1 MLKVVLDIDRDYTFD
16 NALDDLSEYTL
27 EASWNY
33 GGVTKLGYVGT
44 YAEMLPV
51 SRSTIRLVDRTG
63 AFNLKD
69 SSATYHGKLKRGVL
83 VRIQGLSVFDLTDG
97 DSFLLR
103 DNQELTL
110 ADGDGDL
117 LRDGD
122 GGDTLVDG
130 NGDTLTDVLQYK
142 RLAEHRIYKV
152 DGTGKLPDGARMI
165 TIYAED
171 PTSNWMQQKYIP
183 RLQKN
188 VRIDQI
194 ITDTIDDST
203 LPYPYPLSGAVVGI
217 AVVNESAVEYSSNF
231 VDFNQARTTLEFA
244 GDVEPQDSTVMAHLV
259 QHLTAEGGGRLF
271 WSRDAKLVFHNRYRD
286 LTQTTSIEL
295 TDDDID
301 EAIGENGAQV
311 SNHITVNYAVRE
323 LGTPSSKIAE
333 ATNLPIKF
341 EEGDTWRTFRLPFRS
356 FTTDQRIAS
365 DNVITPVIGTDIVFY
380 DAEIYGSEDNDLIAV
395 SVERIGAREIVLN
408 LRNFGPEGPDPR
420 KKDRWLYTLQVR
432 GDPLITYDR
441 QSVVI
446 FDAESI
452 QDNGKYPMELNYAVI
467 DDSVF
472 AESLGR
478 YTLKRYKNLVDTIGS
493 ITMTVHLDNVP
504 DICMMDIGSILHID
518 STQENVDEEFVVIGQ
533 EWQMIAD
540 NSQRSMV
547 VMHLKPLNREP
558 VAVVN
563 KAVVNLENATV
574 VL

>member
-44 YAEMLPV
+44 YAEMLPP

-63 AFNLKD
+63 AFNLKNT
-69 SSATYHGKLKRGVL
+69 SATYHGKLKRGVL
-83 VRIQGLSVFDLTDG
+83 VRIQALSVFDLTDG
-97 DSFLLR
+97 DSYLLR
-103 DNQELTL
+103 DDQELTL

-142 RLAEHRIYKV
+142 QLAEHRIFKV

-171 PTSNWMQQKYIP
+171 PTSTWMQQKYIP

-194 ITDTIDDST
+194 ISDTIDDST
-203 LPYPYPLSGAVVGI
+203 LPYPYPLFGAVVDI
-217 AVVNESAVEYSSNF
+217 AIVDESVVEYSLNF
-231 VDFNQARTTLEFA
+231 IDFNQARTTLDFA
-244 GDVEPQDSTVMAHLV
+244 GDVEPRDSTVMAHLV

-271 WSRDAKLVFHNRYRD
+271 WSRDAKMVFHDRYHD
-286 LTQTTSIEL
+286 FIQTTSIDL

-301 EAIGENGAQV
+301 EAMGENGAQV
-311 SNHITVNYAVRE
+311 ANHITVNYAVRE
-323 LGTPSSKIAE
+323 LGTPATKIAE
-333 ATNLPIKF
+333 ATNLPIKV
-341 EEGDTWRTFRLPFRS
+341 EQGSYRNFRLPFRS

-365 DNVITPVIGTDIVFY
+365 DTVITPVVGTDVICY
-380 DAEIYGSEDNDLIAV
+380 DAETSGSVDNDLIYV
-395 SVERIGAREIVLN
+395 DVHRTGAREIQLQIN
-408 LRNFGPEGPDPR
+408 NPSPFGDPR
-420 KKDRWLYTLQVR
+420 SKDRWIHTLQVR
-432 GDPLITYDR
+432 GTPLVQYDR
-441 QSVVI
+441 QSAVV

-452 QDNGKYPMELNYAVI
+452 QDNGKYPLELDYAVI
-467 DDSVF
+467 NDADF
-472 AESLGR
+472 AESLGL
-478 YTLKRYKNLVDTIGS
+478 YTLKRYETLVDTIGS

-547 VMHLKPLNREP
+547 TIHVKPLNREP

-563 KAVVNLENATV
+563 KAVVDLVNATV
-574 VL
+574 AL

>member
-44 YAEMLPV
+44 YAEMLPP
-51 SRSTIRLVDRTG
+51 SRSTIRLVDSTG
-63 AFNLKD
+63 AFNLKNT
-69 SSATYHGKLKRGVL
+69 SATYHGKLKRGVL
-83 VRIQGLSVFDLTDG
+83 VRIQALSVFDLL
-97 DSFLLR
+97 DS
-103 DNQELTL
+103 D
-110 ADGDGDL
+110 
-117 LRDGD
+117 
-122 GGDTLVDG
+122 GDTLVDSD
-130 NGDTLTDVLQYK
+130 GDTLTDVLQYK
-142 RLAEHRIYKV
+142 QLAEHRIYKV

-171 PTSNWMQQKYIP
+171 PTSNWLQQKYIA

-194 ITDTIDDST
+194 ISDTIDDST
-203 LPYPYPLSGAVVGI
+203 LPYPYPLSGAVVDI
-217 AVVNESAVEYSSNF
+217 AIVNESAVEYSLNF
-231 VDFNQARTTLEFA
+231 IDFNQARTTLDFA
-244 GDVEPQDSTVMAHLV
+244 GDVEPRDSTVSGHLV

-271 WSRDAKLVFHNRYRD
+271 WSRDAKMVFHDRYRD
-286 LTQTTSIEL
+286 FTQTTAIDL

-301 EAIGENGAQV
+301 EAMGENGAQV
-311 SNHITVNYAVRE
+311 ANHITVNYAVRE
-323 LGTPSSKIAE
+323 LGTPATKIAE
-333 ATNLPIKF
+333 ATNLPIKV
-341 EEGDTWRTFRLPFRS
+341 EQGSYRNFRLPFRS

-365 DNVITPVIGTDIVFY
+365 DTVITPVVGTDVICY
-380 DAEIYGSEDNDLIAV
+380 DGETGGSVDNDFIAV
-395 SVERIGAREIVLN
+395 GVDRIGAREIVFSVN
-408 LRNFGPEGPDPR
+408 NPSTFGDPR
-420 KKDRWLYTLQVR
+420 SKDRWIHTLQVR
-432 GDPLITYDR
+432 GTPLISYDR
-441 QSVVI
+441 QSAVI

-452 QDNGKYPMELNYAVI
+452 QDNGKYPLELDYAVI
-467 DDSVF
+467 DDADF

-478 YTLKRYKNLVDTIGS
+478 YTLKRYATLVDTIGS
-493 ITMTVHLDNVP
+493 ITMTVHDGNIP
-504 DICMMDIGSILHID
+504 DLYYIDIGSILHID

-547 VMHLKPLNREP
+547 TIHLKPLNREP

-563 KAVVNLENATV
+563 KAVVDLVNATV

>member
-44 YAEMLPV
+44 YAEMLPP
-51 SRSTIRLVDRTG
+51 SRSTIRLVDSTG

-83 VRIQGLSVFDLTDG
+83 VRIQALSVFDLL
-97 DSFLLR
+97 DS
-103 DNQELTL
+103 D
-110 ADGDGDL
+110 
-117 LRDGD
+117 
-122 GGDTLVDG
+122 GDTLVDG
-130 NGDTLTDVLQYK
+130 DGDTLTDVLQYK
-142 RLAEHRIYKV
+142 QLAEHRIYKV

-171 PTSNWMQQKYIP
+171 PTSNWLQQKYIA

-203 LPYPYPLSGAVVGI
+203 LPYPYPLSGAVVDI
-217 AVVNESAVEYSSNF
+217 AIVNESAVEYSSNF
-231 VDFNQARTTLEFA
+231 VDFNQARTTLDYA
-244 GDVEPQDSTVMAHLV
+244 GDVEPRDSTVMAHLV

-271 WSRDAKLVFHNRYRD
+271 WSRDAKMVFHDRYRD
-286 LTQTTSIEL
+286 FTQTTAIDL

-301 EAIGENGAQV
+301 EAMGENGAQV
-311 SNHITVNYAVRE
+311 ANHITVNYAVRE
-323 LGTPSSKIAE
+323 LGTPATKIAE
-333 ATNLPIKF
+333 ATNLPIKV
-341 EEGDTWRTFRLPFRS
+341 EQGSYRNFRLPFRS

-365 DNVITPVIGTDIVFY
+365 DTVITPVVGTDVICY
-380 DAEIYGSEDNDLIAV
+380 DAETSGSVDNDLITIGV
-395 SVERIGAREIVLN
+395 DRIGAREIVFSVN
-408 LRNFGPEGPDPR
+408 NPSTFGDPR
-420 KKDRWLYTLQVR
+420 SKDRWIHTLQVR
-432 GDPLITYDR
+432 GTPLISYDR
-441 QSVVI
+441 QSAVV

-452 QDNGKYPMELNYAVI
+452 QDNGKYPLELDYAVI
-467 DDSVF
+467 DDADF

-478 YTLKRYKNLVDTIGS
+478 YTLKRYATLVDTIGS
-493 ITMTVHLDNVP
+493 ITMTVHDGNIP
-504 DICMMDIGSILHID
+504 DLYYIDIGSILHID

-533 EWQMIAD
+533 EWQLIAD

-547 VMHLKPLNREP
+547 TIHVKPLNREP

-563 KAVVNLENATV
+563 KAVVNLVNATV
-574 VL
+574 AL

>member
-44 YAEMLPV
+44 YAEMLPP

-63 AFNLKD
+63 AFNLKNT
-69 SSATYHGKLKRGVL
+69 SATYHGKLKRGVL
-83 VRIQGLSVFDLTDG
+83 VRIQALSVFDLL
-97 DSFLLR
+97 DS
-103 DNQELTL
+103 D
-110 ADGDGDL
+110 
-117 LRDGD
+117 
-122 GGDTLVDG
+122 GDTLVDSD
-130 NGDTLTDVLQYK
+130 GDTLTDVLQYK
-142 RLAEHRIYKV
+142 QLAEHRIYKV

-171 PTSNWMQQKYIP
+171 PTSNWLQQKYIP

-188 VRIDQI
+188 VRIDEI
-194 ITDTIDDST
+194 ISDTIDDST
-203 LPYPYPLSGAVVGI
+203 LPYPYPLSGAVVDI
-217 AVVNESAVEYSSNF
+217 AIVNESAVEYSSNF
-231 VDFNQARTTLEFA
+231 IDFNQARTTLDFA
-244 GDVEPQDSTVMAHLV
+244 GDVEPRDSTVMAHLV

-271 WSRDAKLVFHNRYRD
+271 WSRDAKMVFHDRYRD
-286 LTQTTSIEL
+286 FIQTTAIDL

-301 EAIGENGAQV
+301 EAMGENGAQV
-311 SNHITVNYAVRE
+311 ANHITVNYAVRE
-323 LGTPSSKIAE
+323 LGTPATKIAE
-333 ATNLPIKF
+333 ATNLPIKV
-341 EEGDTWRTFRLPFRS
+341 EQGSYRNFRLPFRS

-365 DNVITPVIGTDIVFY
+365 DTVITPVVGTDVICY
-380 DAEIYGSEDNDLIAV
+380 DGETGGSVDNDLITIGV
-395 SVERIGAREIVLN
+395 DRIGAREIVFSVN
-408 LRNFGPEGPDPR
+408 NPSTFGDPR
-420 KKDRWLYTLQVR
+420 SKDRWIHTLQVR
-432 GDPLITYDR
+432 GTPLVQYDR
-441 QSVVI
+441 QSAVV

-452 QDNGKYPMELNYAVI
+452 QDNGKYPLELDYAVI
-467 DDSVF
+467 NDADF
-472 AESLGR
+472 AESLGL
-478 YTLKRYKNLVDTIGS
+478 YTLKRYATLVDTIGS

-547 VMHLKPLNREP
+547 TIHVKPLNREP

-563 KAVVNLENATV
+563 KAVVDLVNATV
-574 VL
+574 AL